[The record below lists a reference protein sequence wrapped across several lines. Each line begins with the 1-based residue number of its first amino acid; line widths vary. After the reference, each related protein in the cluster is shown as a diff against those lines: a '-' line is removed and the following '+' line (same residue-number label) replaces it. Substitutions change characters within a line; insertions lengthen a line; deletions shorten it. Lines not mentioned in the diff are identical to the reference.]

1 MTDSTSALLE
11 GGAPAAPATPD
22 APAGDVP
29 GAVQAQLE
37 GNRPPA
43 AGTIPWL
50 GEVDADTLGYVQNKG
65 WNDPKQLL
73 EGYRSLEKMRG
84 VPAERLLTLPAAD
97 ADQAARDAFFDKLGR
112 PKVAADYDFKIGD
125 DGMTG
130 KLKELMHKHG
140 FSADQAR
147 GFVGDFAEFDKS
159 VVESGAAARQA
170 QVVADHNKIMA
181 EWGAAADQNL
191 QAAKKGREILG
202 WKPVIVDAISGVLG
216 HYDTVKLL
224 HSIAER
230 SGEASFVSSATPGA
244 HNAKM
249 TPEQARN
256 EYERLRAD
264 PAWVKRYAG
273 GDVAARAEKQRLDGF
288 MAAGR

>member
-11 GGAPAAPATPD
+11 GGAAPAAPAAP
-22 APAGDVP
+22 PAGDVP
-29 GAVQAQLE
+29 ANVQAQVDA
-37 GNRPPA
+37 GKPPV
-43 AGTIPWL
+43 AGTVPWL

-65 WNDPKQLL
+65 WTDPKALL

-97 ADQAARDAFFDKLGR
+97 ADQAARDAFYDKLGR
-112 PKVAADYDFKIGD
+112 PKTAADYDFKLGD
-125 DGMTG
+125 ETLTG
-130 KLKELMHKHG
+130 QLKTIMHKHG
-140 FSADQAR
+140 LTAEQAR
-147 GFVGDFAEFDKS
+147 GVTADFGAFDQGVTEAKTKA
-159 VVESGAAARQA
+159 VQE
-170 QVVADHNKIMA
+170 QVAADHTKIMA
-181 EWGAAADQNL
+181 EWGAAADHNL

-202 WKPVIVDAISGVLG
+202 WKPEIVDAISGVLG
-216 HYDTVKLL
+216 HYNTVKLL

-230 SGEASFVSSATPGA
+230 SGEAGFVADTSPGA

-256 EYERLRAD
+256 AYEQLRAD
-264 PAWVKRYAG
+264 PAWVKRYAS
-273 GDVAARAEKQRLDGF
+273 GDVAAANEKRRLDAF